1 MLLDNFP
8 GCGKILPAGLIL
20 TKHLPVAKKL
30 RRPLRCLVAC
40 GGLSNRGTETG
51 LRALSVLI
59 ESEPESTL

>member
-8 GCGKILPAGLIL
+8 EPGRIVPADPIL

-40 GGLSNRGTETG
+40 GGLSNRGTEIG
-51 LRALSVLI
+51 PRALSVLI
-59 ESEPESTL
+59 ESEPGSTL

>member
-40 GGLSNRGTETG
+40 GGLSNRGTET
-51 LRALSVLI
+51 VL
-59 ESEPESTL
+59 EPYRF